1 MQTIV
6 LVTIVVAAF
15 SIFLHSVKRKKE
27 IDGLGRATL
36 RFYGP
41 AAAIFFSALF
51 FLYTAG
57 SRYATAPRSVRVA
70 DVSLELFIAS
80 LGFLVAIWFFAMK
93 VTITQNAIEQTW
105 WPLPSMRYLL
115 AQLER
120 IERQQFVVAYFSNGR
135 KFGILPFT
143 SGQQYFL
150 ERLEAQLTSNDV
162 TESKS

>member
-1 MQTIV
+1 MQNIV

-27 IDGLGRATL
+27 IDRIGRATL

-41 AAAIFFSALF
+41 AAAVFFSALF
-51 FLYTAG
+51 FLYVAV

-70 DVSLELFIAS
+70 DVSLELLIAA
-80 LGFLVAIWFFAMK
+80 LGLLVAIWIFSMK

-105 WPLPSMRYLL
+105 WPLSSMRYLL

-143 SGQQYFL
+143 SGQRYFL
-150 ERLEAQLTSNDV
+150 ERLEAQLTSKDG
-162 TESKS
+162 TESQP